1 LSHGEVVILKQV
13 TVRGLPREVEEMIK
27 KEARRKGLSL
37 NKAFVSVLERAAV
50 GKKGVK
56 NKKRNLYHDLD
67 HLFGIWSK
75 QEFAVFQRNLDIQR
89 KIDEEL
95 WKKAES

>member
-1 LSHGEVVILKQV
+1 MKQV
-13 TVRGLPREVEEMIK
+13 TVRGLPLEVEKMIK

-37 NKAFVSVLERAAV
+37 NKAFVSVLERAAA
-50 GKKGVK
+50 GKKGEK

-75 QEFAVFQRNLDIQR
+75 REFGVFQRNLDLQR
-89 KIDEEL
+89 KIDEEV

>member
-1 LSHGEVVILKQV
+1 MKQV

-27 KEARRKGLSL
+27 KEARSKGLSL
-37 NKAFVSVLERAAV
+37 NKAFVSVLARAAA
-50 GKKGVK
+50 GKKGGK

-75 QEFAVFQRNLDIQR
+75 EEAAVFQRNLVIQR